1 MTTAM
6 RVAKSPLQKAP
17 AKRELV
23 EAMSR
28 AREATLRLVKQ
39 IDDEQLVAQASPIMS
54 PLVWDLAHIGW
65 FEELWLIRRVA
76 KNEPSLE
83 RFDDVYDAFRH
94 PRGERSRLRILTPP
108 EARAYLESVR
118 KHSLRVLKSV
128 ALDDSDPLLRDAY
141 VYGLVLQHELQHQE
155 TMLQALQL
163 SGVAYPTPPHEDLRS
178 PPRYEDILLPAGPFT
193 LGTNTQPW
201 AYDNEQPAHVVE
213 LPAFSI
219 ERHPVTNER
228 FAEFVED
235 GGYRKRRYWSDDGWH
250 WLREERV
257 EAPLSWERARG
268 GWGRRRFGRF
278 EPVPPGEPVQHIS
291 FYEAEALAAW
301 ANKRLPSEAE
311 WERAAQGAD
320 SGADA
325 NLGRESFGPQPVARR
340 ATSSVGCDCMLG
352 DVWEWTSTAFTG
364 YPGFTAFPYAEY
376 SEAFFGD
383 EHRVLRGG
391 SWATDP
397 LVARVTF
404 RNWDYP
410 QRRQLFSGVRLAADA

>member
-1 MTTAM
+1 MTTG
-6 RVAKSPLQKAP
+6 VHQEAP
-17 AKRELV
+17 TKRELV
-23 EAMSR
+23 AALSR
-28 AREATLRLVKQ
+28 AREATLRLVEPV
-39 IDDEQLVAQASPIMS
+39 DDDQLVTQVSPIMS

-65 FEELWLIRRVA
+65 FEDLWLIRRVA
-76 KNEPSLE
+76 NNEPSFD

-94 PRGERSRLRILTPP
+94 PRGQRSRLPILTPP
-108 EARAYLESVR
+108 EALDYLESVR
-118 KHSLRVLKSV
+118 RHALEVLEGV
-128 ALDDSDPLLRDAY
+128 TFDDSDPLLRGAY

-155 TMLQALQL
+155 TMLQTLQL
-163 SGVAYPTPPHEDLRS
+163 SGSAYATLPHDDLRTPPKPEDVLV
-178 PPRYEDILLPAGPFT
+178 PAGSFT
-193 LGTNTQPW
+193 LGTNREPW

-213 LPAFSI
+213 LPAFWV
-219 ERHPVTNER
+219 ERYPVTNER

-235 GGYRKRRYWSDDGWH
+235 GGYRKRRYWSDDGWQ

-257 EAPLSWERARG
+257 QAPLYWQQARG
-268 GWGRRRFGRF
+268 GWVRRRFGGF
-278 EPVPPGEPVQHIS
+278 EPVPPAEPVQHIS
-291 FYEAEALAAW
+291 FYEAEAVAAW
-301 ANKRLPSEAE
+301 AGKRVPAEAE
-311 WERAAQGAD
+311 WERAAQSAD
-320 SGADA
+320 LDADA
-325 NLGRESFGPQPVARR
+325 NLGRELLGPLPVARV

-352 DVWEWTSTAFTG
+352 DVWEWTSSAFTG
-364 YPGFTAFPYAEY
+364 YPGFMAFPYAEY

>member
-1 MTTAM
+1 VKAAV
-6 RVAKSPLQKAP
+6 REARKSLPKQ
-17 AKRELV
+17 ELV
-23 EAMSR
+23 AALTR
-28 AREATLRLVKQ
+28 VRNATLRLVEPV
-39 IDDEQLVAQASPIMS
+39 DDEQLVAQVSPIMS

-65 FEELWLIRRVA
+65 FEELWLIRRIA
-76 KNEPSLE
+76 GNEPSLK

-94 PRGERSRLRILTPP
+94 PREERSALPILTPL

-118 KHSLRVLKSV
+118 RHTLRILESV
-128 ALDDSDPLLRDAY
+128 ALDNSDPLLRRAY

-155 TMLQALQL
+155 TMLQAVQL
-163 SGVAYPTPPHEDLRS
+163 SGVAYTTPQHDNLRAPQSNEDVLV
-178 PPRYEDILLPAGPFT
+178 PAGPFT
-193 LGTNTQPW
+193 FGTDEQPW
-201 AYDNEQPAHVVE
+201 AYDNEQPAHLVE
-213 LPAFSI
+213 LPAFWV

-235 GGYRKRRYWSDDGWH
+235 GGYRKRRYWSDDGWQ
-250 WLREERV
+250 WLREERAQ
-257 EAPLSWERARG
+257 APLYWQHAEGR
-268 GWGRRRFGRF
+268 WVRRRFGRY
-278 EPVPPGEPVQHIS
+278 EPVPPAEPVQHVS
-291 FYEAEALAAW
+291 FYEAEAVAAW
-301 ANKRLPSEAE
+301 AGKRLPTEAE

-325 NLGRESFGPQPVARR
+325 NLGRGAFGPLPVVRR
-340 ATSSVGCDCMLG
+340 ATSSLGCDCMLG
-352 DVWEWTSTAFTG
+352 DVWEWTSSAFTG
-364 YPGFTAFPYAEY
+364 YPGFAAFPYAEY

-383 EHRVLRGG
+383 DHRVLRGG

>member
-1 MTTAM
+1 MTTGV
-6 RVAKSPLQKAP
+6 RETP
-17 AKRELV
+17 AKQKLV
-23 EAMSR
+23 AALKR
-28 AREATLRLVKQ
+28 ARKATLRLVEPV
-39 IDDEQLVAQASPIMS
+39 DDEQLVAQVSPVMS

-65 FEELWLIRRVA
+65 FEELWLIRRLA
-76 KNEPSLE
+76 DNEPSIE
-83 RFDDVYDAFRH
+83 RFDDLYDAFLH
-94 PRGERSRLRILTPP
+94 PRGERSSLPILTPP

-118 KHSLRVLKSV
+118 RDALRVLEDMRF
-128 ALDDSDPLLRDAY
+128 DDSDPLLRDSY

-155 TMLQALQL
+155 TMLQTLQL
-163 SGVAYPTPPHEDLRS
+163 SGVPYATPAHDDLKA
-178 PPRYEDILLPAGPFT
+178 PPKPDDVLVPAGPFT
-193 LGTNTQPW
+193 LGTNEQPW

-213 LPAFSI
+213 LPAFWI

-235 GGYRKRRYWSDDGWH
+235 GGYRKRGYWSDDGWE

-257 EAPLSWERARG
+257 HAPLNWQQASG
-268 GWGRRRFGRF
+268 GWVRRRFARS
-278 EPVPPGEPVQHIS
+278 EAVPPAEPVQHIS
-291 FYEAEALAAW
+291 FYEAEAVAAW
-301 ANKRLPSEAE
+301 AGKRLPTEAE
-311 WERAAQGAD
+311 WEKAAQGANPD
-320 SGADA
+320 GDA
-325 NLGRESFGPQPVARR
+325 NLGHESFGPLAVGRR
-340 ATSSVGCDCMLG
+340 AASWVGCDCMLG
-352 DVWEWTSTAFTG
+352 DVWEWTSSAFTG

-376 SEAFFGD
+376 SEVFFGD